1 VCTTRYEYVA
11 PLLTK
16 IAKLDVKRLSRSK
29 AAAAAAAAAAKTAA
43 DAQAPAAAGAA
54 GQGGAGGGQQP
65 GGVKRNDAGAVS
77 AARERY
83 LQRKASTGSGPAKK
97 K

>member
-1 VCTTRYEYVA
+1 VA

-16 IAKLDVKRLSRSK
+16 IAKLDVKRLSKSK
-29 AAAAAAAAAAKTAA
+29 AAAAAAAAKQSAEAEV
-43 DAQAPAAAGAA
+43 AGSA

-65 GGVKRNDAGAVS
+65 GGVKRNDAGTVS

-83 LQRKASTGSGPAKK
+83 LQRKGSSSVAGPVKK